1 MEVLLLPDA
10 TAIGMRAR
18 RARAHRL
25 ARSPA
30 RPARKEPVNAPA
42 SSVPTL
48 DVARVRAQFSALSR
62 RVGSS
67 PARFFDGA
75 GGSQVPD
82 VVIAALT
89 DYLRDHNANE
99 GGAFATSRETGEIL
113 AQAHAAIADLLG
125 VGDEQVAFGANMTTL
140 NFALTRALART
151 LEPGDEVIVTAL
163 DHEGNISPWLLAAA
177 DFGLVVRTADVRADG
192 TLDVDQLE
200 TLVGPRTKVVAF
212 TLASNAL
219 GTVPDAARIAAAAHA
234 VGALAWVDAVHM
246 APHRRLD
253 VAALGADV
261 LLCSPYKFFG
271 PHAGV
276 AALRRDLAETLPAD
290 RVRPAAQT
298 PAGHRFETGTLNH
311 EALAGTTAAV
321 NYLAGLGSGATRREQ
336 LTTAYA
342 AIRAHEDQLS
352 ARFLAGLADLR
363 RVRLH
368 GLADPARI
376 GERTPTFMLRVE
388 GETPEQ
394 TCDRLGRQGFFT
406 WHGDLYAPGATSA
419 VGLDAAGGVRISFL
433 HYNAA
438 DEVDDLLSAL
448 A

>member
-1 MEVLLLPDA
+1 
-10 TAIGMRAR
+10 
-18 RARAHRL
+18 
-25 ARSPA
+25 
-30 RPARKEPVNAPA
+30 VNEPA
-42 SSVPTL
+42 SSLPAL
-48 DVARVRAQFSALSR
+48 DVARVREQFSALSR
-62 RVGSS
+62 RVGAA

-82 VVIAALT
+82 AVIAAMT
-89 DYLRDHNANE
+89 DYLRHHNANQ

-113 AQAHAAIADLLG
+113 DEAHAAIADLLG
-125 VGDEQVAFGANMTTL
+125 VRSEQVAFGANMTTL

-151 LEPGDEVIVTAL
+151 LAPGDEVIVTAL

-177 DFGLVVRTADVRADG
+177 DSGLVVRTAGVRGDG
-192 TLDVDQLE
+192 TLDVEQLE
-200 TLVGPRTKVVAF
+200 GLIGPRTKVVAF

-219 GTVPDAARIAAAAHA
+219 GSVPDAARIAAAAHA

-271 PHAGV
+271 PHAGA
-276 AALRRDLAETLPAD
+276 AALRQDLAETLPAD
-290 RVRPAAQT
+290 RVRPAAET

-311 EALAGTTAAV
+311 EALAATVAAV
-321 NYLAGLGSGATRREQ
+321 DYLAALGAGTTRRER

-342 AIRAHEDQLS
+342 AIGAHEDRLS
-352 ARFLAGLADLR
+352 ERFLTGLAGLR

-376 GERTPTFMLRVE
+376 DERTPTFMIRVE

-406 WHGDLYAPGATSA
+406 WHGDLYAPGATRA
-419 VGLDAAGGVRISFL
+419 VGLDEAGGVRISFL

-438 DEVDDLLSAL
+438 EEVDDLLNVL

>member
-1 MEVLLLPDA
+1 MN
-10 TAIGMRAR
+10 
-18 RARAHRL
+18 
-25 ARSPA
+25 SPA
-30 RPARKEPVNAPA
+30 
-42 SSVPTL
+42 STVPTL
-48 DVARVRAQFSALSR
+48 DVVRVREQFSALSR
-62 RVGSS
+62 RVGSA

-82 VVIAALT
+82 VVIAAMT
-89 DYLRDHNANE
+89 DYLRHRNANE

-113 AQAHAAIADLLG
+113 AEAHAAIADLLG
-125 VGDEQVAFGANMTTL
+125 VRDEQIAFGANMTTL

-151 LEPGDEVIVTAL
+151 LAPGEEIVVTAL
-163 DHEGNISPWLLAAA
+163 DHEGNISPWLLAAE
-177 DFGLVVRTADVRADG
+177 DFGLVVRTAGVRRDG
-192 TLDVDQLE
+192 TLDVEQLE
-200 TLVGPRTKVVAF
+200 ALIGPRTRVVAF

-219 GTVPDAARIAAAAHA
+219 GSVPDAARIAAAAHA

-276 AALRRDLAETLPAD
+276 AALRQDLAETLPAD
-290 RVRPAAQT
+290 RVRPAEQT

-311 EALAGTTAAV
+311 EALAATIAAV
-321 NYLAGLGSGATRREQ
+321 DYLAGLGAGATRRDR
-336 LTTAYA
+336 LTSAFA
-342 AIRAHEDQLS
+342 AIRAHEEQLS
-352 ARFLAGLADLR
+352 ERFLSGIAGLR
-363 RVRLH
+363 RVRLF

-376 GERTPTFMLRVE
+376 DERTPTFMLRVD
-388 GETPEQ
+388 GEAPEQ
-394 TCDRLGRQGFFT
+394 TCDRLGRLGYFT
-406 WHGDLYAPGATSA
+406 WHGDLYAPGATRA

-433 HYNAA
+433 HYNTA

-448 A
+448 PYGRRGQQRSARS